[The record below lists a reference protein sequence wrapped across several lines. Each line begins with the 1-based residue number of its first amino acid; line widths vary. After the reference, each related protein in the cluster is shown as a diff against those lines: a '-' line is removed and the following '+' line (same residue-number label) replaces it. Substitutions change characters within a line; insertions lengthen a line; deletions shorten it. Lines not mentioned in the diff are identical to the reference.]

1 MIARDTFW
9 KRPGWL
15 FCALLLLIHFASVKL
30 TFLCA
35 VTQDNV
41 VVIWLPNAVLLSAL
55 LRTEGRRLPLLAA
68 VTLCSDMLGNLGT
81 FNWLEALLLS
91 AVNLT
96 EVLIT
101 FLLLKRTG
109 ACLRLQRLEDL
120 VKFILAGP
128 LIAALTASLLAAVVL
143 QQVSGATSAYLTL
156 VRLWWF
162 GDALGL
168 LIYTPLLLAF
178 IQPSRQEKRLTRFD
192 NILLAVTLLML
203 VAATAA
209 HFGGVMDEFTGSPTL
224 LLPCAAVI
232 AFRFGIRWTAV
243 FVALLSL
250 SLTLM
255 MTSGLKPF
263 GDIPMQLQVLRAQ
276 EFIFTLCLI
285 GIGFAVLLEELQ
297 VRELELESRVKGRT
311 LELERSNLQL
321 AAISNTDGLTGIPNR
336 RQFDETLSS
345 EWSRARR
352 NGQGLMLTML
362 DVDFFK
368 QYNDHYGHQAGDD
381 ALRHVALALRD
392 HVRRSGDFVA
402 RYGGEEF
409 AIISQ
414 SSNEEHAMM
423 TAEMVC
429 QAIEDL
435 GLPHALSPFKNL
447 TVSLGFALIV
457 PNEHD
462 TTTGLLRAADQAL
475 YFAKQ
480 RGRNRV
486 EMAEGIEGS
495 ATRSL

>member
-1 MIARDTFW
+1 MIIPDTFW

-15 FCALLLLIHFASVKL
+15 FCALLLLTHFASLKL
-30 TFLCA
+30 TSLCA
-35 VTQDNV
+35 ITQDNV
-41 VVIWLPNAVLLSAL
+41 VVVWLPNAVLLTAL

-68 VTLCSDMLGNLGT
+68 VTLCSELLGNLGSV
-81 FNWLEALLLS
+81 NWLETILLS
-91 AVNLT
+91 VVNLS

-101 FLLLKRTG
+101 FVLLQRTG

-128 LIAALTASLLAAVVL
+128 LLGALIASLLAALVL
-143 QQVSGATSAYLTL
+143 QQVSGATSGYLTL

-178 IQPSRQEKRLTRFD
+178 VQPSRQEKRITRFD
-192 NILLAVTLLML
+192 NILVAITVLML
-203 VAATAA
+203 VAAVAI
-209 HFGGVMDEFTGSPTL
+209 HFGGAMDQFTGSPTL

-232 AFRFGIRWTAV
+232 AFRFGIRWTSV

-250 SLTLM
+250 SITVM
-255 MTSGLKPF
+255 MTTGLKPF
-263 GDIPMQLQVLRAQ
+263 GDLPMQLQVLRAQ

-336 RQFDETLSS
+336 RQFDETLNS

-352 NGQGLMLTML
+352 NGQGLMLVML

-414 SSNEEHAMM
+414 CSSEDHAMLM
-423 TAEMVC
+423 AEMVC
-429 QAIEDL
+429 KTIDDL
-435 GLPHALSPFKNL
+435 QLPHVKSPFKNL
-447 TVSLGFALIV
+447 TASVGVALIV
-457 PNEHD
+457 PDQH
-462 TTTGLLRAADQAL
+462 TTTIELLKAADRAL

-486 EMAEGIEGS
+486 EVADAVPG
-495 ATRSL
+495 

>member
-1 MIARDTFW
+1 MIIPDTFW

-30 TFLCA
+30 TFFCA
-35 VTQDNV
+35 VTQDHV
-41 VVIWLPNAVLLSAL
+41 VVVWLPNAVLLAAL
-55 LRTEGRRLPLLAA
+55 LRSEGRRAPLLAA
-68 VTLCSDMLGNLGT
+68 VTFSSDVLGSLGE
-81 FNWLEALLLS
+81 FGWMEATLLS

-96 EVLIT
+96 EVIIT
-101 FLLLKRTG
+101 FLLLKRSG
-109 ACLRLQRLEDL
+109 ANLRLQRLDDL
-120 VKFILAGP
+120 VKFLLTGP
-128 LIAALTASLLAAVVL
+128 LIGALTASLLAGIIL

-178 IQPSRQEKRLTRFD
+178 IQPSRQQKRVTRFD
-192 NILLAVTLLML
+192 HILLAVTLLMF
-203 VAATAA
+203 VAAAAA
-209 HFGGVMDEFTGSPTL
+209 HYGGGMDEFTVSPTL
-224 LLPCAAVI
+224 LLPGAAVI
-232 AFRFGIRWTAV
+232 AFRFGIRCTAI
-243 FVALLSL
+243 FVALVSL
-250 SLTLM
+250 SITLM

-263 GDIPMQLQVLRAQ
+263 GDLSMQLQVLRAQ

-297 VRELELESRVKGRT
+297 VRELELESRVRGRT

-336 RQFDETLSS
+336 RQFDETLKS
-345 EWSRARR
+345 EWNRAQR
-352 NGQGLMLTML
+352 NGQGLMLAML

-381 ALRHVALALRD
+381 ALRQVALALQT

-414 SSNEEHAMM
+414 SSSANHALM

-429 QAIEDL
+429 QAIENL
-435 GLPHALSPFKNL
+435 NLPHEVSPFERL
-447 TVSLGFALIV
+447 TVSLGVALIV
-457 PNEHD
+457 PDEQN
-462 TTTGLLRAADQAL
+462 TTIGLLRAADQAL

-486 EMAEGIEGS
+486 EVTEGEMG
-495 ATRSL
+495 